1 MGRLRLF
8 LPLCGLLL
16 LVLMLWLG
24 FSLNDPHI
32 LPSALLEKPFPEF
45 ELPSL
50 QDADKILTREDLKG
64 KILLVNV
71 WATWCPTCKA
81 EHAELMR
88 LKRQFGLEIVGI
100 VYKDAPDNAR
110 GWLAAYGDPYTFNIV
125 DREGRLGID
134 LGVYGAPE
142 SFLVNA
148 EGKILYKRVGEV
160 NARIWRDEISP
171 RLEQLEY
178 SGSDL
183 QP

>member
-1 MGRLRLF
+1 
-8 LPLCGLLL
+8 
-16 LVLMLWLG
+16 MLWLG

-32 LPSALLEKPFPEF
+32 LPSALLQKPFPGF

-50 QDADKILTREDLKG
+50 QDAEKTLTQEDLKG

-88 LKRQFGLEIVGI
+88 LKEQFGLEIAGV
-100 VYKDAPDNAR
+100 VYKDEPDNAR
-110 GWLAAYGDPYTFNIV
+110 RWLAAYGDPYIYNII
-125 DREGRLGID
+125 DRDGRLGID

-142 SFLVNA
+142 SFLLNA

-160 NARIWRDEISP
+160 NARIWRDEIRP

-178 SGSDL
+178 FDL
-183 QP
+183 DQQR